1 MLPTV
6 GAPPSWL
13 ISQFRAGVDQTQ
25 FRRALADLWRGLS
38 AWPLWGYL
46 GYHEIRQRYRRSVL
60 GPFWITISMGVM
72 VLALGLLYGTI
83 FKQPLQHYLPYV
95 TTGFIVW
102 GLLSSFITDGLKS
115 FIKAGG
121 LIRQMSVP
129 LSVHVYRLVWG
140 NLIIFGHNLLVY
152 VAVASWFQVD
162 LGWSLLLAPLAIGL
176 LVLNGVWIGLLF
188 GLLSARFRDIP
199 LIVGS
204 VLQVVFFLTPVIWRA
219 DML

>member
-1 MLPTV
+1 MQQSSSLPGPIPSKDIAYRTGHSLTVQPPTPTLPHKGGGGKKVRSLTFRSTSLSGCSMLPTAS
-6 GAPPSWL
+6 APPSWL

-25 FRRALADLWRGLS
+25 FRRAIADLWRGLH

-83 FKQPLQHYLPYV
+83 FKQPLKNYLPYV

-121 LIRQMSVP
+121 PDPANVCAIVRACVP
-129 LSVHVYRLVWG
+129 T
-140 NLIIFGHNLLVY
+140 
-152 VAVASWFQVD
+152 
-162 LGWSLLLAPLAIGL
+162 
-176 LVLNGVWIGLLF
+176 GVGQPDHL
-188 GLLSARFRDIP
+188 RP
-199 LIVGS
+199 
-204 VLQVVFFLTPVIWRA
+204 
-219 DML
+219 